1 MKVSHGVSLRML
13 TVLLAT
19 LWLGLV
25 MLEGYAEARAGGG
38 GSGGS
43 RGSRSYQAP
52 ARPSQPARPTE
63 PRRES
68 TLPPQQPSPIAP
80 QPGGFM
86 RGLAGGL
93 VGGLLGSM
101 LFSSLAQAGWGGFG
115 GSGIGL
121 IEILLLAGVGYWI
134 YRRFR
139 RPALA
144 TGYDSMQYQ
153 NTAYSSGHERGP
165 VVEAPAV
172 AEPDF
177 SSIRIMDPRFDPAGF
192 VKSAQDTFFKVQA
205 AWSRQDGATLTSLC
219 APELARSWE
228 QELAGLGARGQKNY
242 MENIA
247 LRATEITEAWTEQ
260 GQDYI
265 TVRLEANL
273 LDYTVDEKSGMVV
286 TGNRSEPVEF
296 EEYWTFNRSVGP
308 NPWRLTAIQQP

>member
-1 MKVSHGVSLRML
+1 
-13 TVLLAT
+13 
-19 LWLGLV
+19 
-25 MLEGYAEARAGGG
+25 
-38 GSGGS
+38 
-43 RGSRSYQAP
+43 
-52 ARPSQPARPTE
+52 
-63 PRRES
+63 
-68 TLPPQQPSPIAP
+68 
-80 QPGGFM
+80 M

-101 LFSSLAQAGWGGFG
+101 LFSSLAQAGWGGLG
-115 GSGIGL
+115 GSGFGL

-134 YRRFR
+134 YRRIR

-144 TGYDSMQYQ
+144 TGYGTMQYQ
-153 NTAYSSGHERGP
+153 DTAYSSSHERGP

-205 AWSRQDGATLTSLC
+205 AWSRQDGAILTSLC

-228 QELAGLGARGQKNY
+228 QELEGLGARGQKNY

-247 LRATEITEAWTEQ
+247 LRATEITEVWTEQ

-265 TVRLEANL
+265 TVRFEANL

-286 TGNRSEPVEF
+286 AGNRSEPVEF
-296 EEYWTFNRSVGP
+296 EEYWTFTRSVGP

>member
-1 MKVSHGVSLRML
+1 MNGSHGRYLRLL
-13 TVLLAT
+13 TLLLT
-19 LWLGLV
+19 TVWLGLV
-25 MLEGYAEARAGGG
+25 ALENYAEARAGGG

-52 ARPSQPARPTE
+52 ARPSQPTRPTE
-63 PRRES
+63 PGRES

-134 YRRFR
+134 YRRIR
-139 RPALA
+139 RPGLA
-144 TGYDSMQYQ
+144 TGYGSMQYQ
-153 NTAYSSGHERGP
+153 DTAYSSGRERGP
-165 VVEAPAV
+165 LAEAAAV

-228 QELAGLGARGQKNY
+228 QELEGLGARGQKNY

-247 LRATEITEAWTEQ
+247 LRATEITEVWTER

-265 TVRLEANL
+265 TARFEANL

-286 TGNRSEPVEF
+286 AGNRSEPVEF
-296 EEYWTFNRSVGP
+296 EEYWTFTRSVGP
-308 NPWRLTAIQQP
+308 NPWRLTAVQQP